1 MSYLRMSFLKWPIF
15 KIYTRFKVSKYAN
28 KYFPSPSRVWS
39 SSFFFLRWYVVIL
52 DLEDFTFTFLK
63 EFFFCVQLK
72 NLIEMV
78 LLSSHRGSL
87 ILCVQGFWEPDSVVT
102 MDTLLNLGVPFV
114 TFVAFLGASWFT
126 FLSSVFFSVKYNN
139 HIRIILQLKDIKWN
153 FHRSHVHKC
162 KFFSLNLQYF
172 DNIYFT

>member
-15 KIYTRFKVSKYAN
+15 KIYTHFKVSKYAN
-28 KYFPSPSRVWS
+28 KYFPSPSKKRS
-39 SSFFFLRWYVVIL
+39 SSFFFLRWHVVIL
-52 DLEDFTFTFLK
+52 ALEDFTFTFLK
-63 EFFFCVQLK
+63 EFFFLCTVEK

-78 LLSSHRGSL
+78 LLSSHRDSL
-87 ILCVQGFWEPDSVVT
+87 ILCVQVFWEPDSVVT
-102 MDTLLNLGVPFV
+102 MGTLLNFGVPFV

-162 KFFSLNLQYF
+162 KFFL
-172 DNIYFT
+172 

>member
-1 MSYLRMSFLKWPIF
+1 MSYLRMSFFKWPIF
-15 KIYTRFKVSKYAN
+15 KIYTHFKVSKYAN
-28 KYFPSPSRVWS
+28 KYFPSPSKKKIVI
-39 SSFFFLRWYVVIL
+39 FFFFKVTCCYSCFRRFYIYFSEGIL
-52 DLEDFTFTFLK
+52 FSMYSW
-63 EFFFCVQLK
+63 K

-78 LLSSHRGSL
+78 LLSSHRDSL
-87 ILCVQGFWEPDSVVT
+87 ILCVQVFWEPDSVVT
-102 MDTLLNLGVPFV
+102 MGTLLNFGVPFV

-162 KFFSLNLQYF
+162 KFFL
-172 DNIYFT
+172 